1 MKKRIAHNIF
11 EGINPVLNETF
22 LHEGRWQDFHS
33 TYLVR
38 LRDSLKLAL
47 IEKGYRVGLEE
58 SIQVQRFSDKS
69 DTYYPDL
76 LIYQTPD
83 AIPTSGINQTTSQAV
98 MTETLP
104 IPEAVNLQTNPDI
117 VAIVIRKREDNK
129 PITWIELLSPTNK
142 LPHQAF
148 YDYQI
153 KREDIIH
160 EGICFVEFDF
170 IHNQRPTYPKITS
183 YRQGG
188 HAFHMS
194 VIMPR
199 PDVYQGKITFYHFG
213 VMDKI
218 PNMIIPLDGE
228 EAYEVD
234 LNVLYHKVFIEAV
247 YGLELDYD
255 NLDLSTY
262 LERDRQYILKRVAD
276 ALQVD
281 ESSA

>member
-1 MKKRIAHNIF
+1 MQKRIAHNIF
-11 EGINPVLNETF
+11 EGINPILNEKF

-33 TYLVR
+33 TYLVH
-38 LRDSLKLAL
+38 LRNNLKLAL

-83 AIPTSGINQTTSQAV
+83 VMPTSGINPISSLAV
-98 MTETLP
+98 TTETLP

-129 PITWIELLSPTNK
+129 PITWIELLPPTNK
-142 LPHQAF
+142 LPHQTF

-160 EGICFVEFDF
+160 EGICFIEFGF
-170 IHNQRPTYPKITS
+170 IHNQRPTYPKIIS

-228 EAYEVD
+228 EVYEVD
-234 LNVLYHKVFIEAV
+234 LNALYHKVFIEAV

-276 ALQVD
+276 ALGAD
-281 ESSA
+281 ESPT